1 MRELGIVLA
10 YIFVSNVVLTR
21 FLGLCPFFGVSKDL
35 SSALGMGA
43 AVCFVLSLASLVSS
57 ALYYLVLL
65 PLHLDFLKLLVFI
78 FVIAALVQFVEML
91 IRKLSP
97 HLYQMLGIYL
107 PLITTNC
114 AVLGVVLWNVD
125 TDRYNVLES
134 TLAGFSGGLGFT
146 LVLIL
151 MAGIRVR
158 LQVERVPRLLQGTP
172 IAFISAGLMALGF
185 YAFDLVLLGN
195 LGLR

>member
-1 MRELGIVLA
+1 MHNLGILLA
-10 YIFVSNVVLTR
+10 YIFVTNVVLTR

-35 SSALGMGA
+35 GSAIGMGA
-43 AVCFVLSLASLVSS
+43 AVTFVLTLASLVSS
-57 ALYYLVLL
+57 SLYYFVLL
-65 PLHLDFLKLLVFI
+65 PLHLSFLKLLVFI
-78 FVIAALVQFVEML
+78 FVIASLVQFVEML
-91 IRKLSP
+91 IRKFSP
-97 HLYQMLGIYL
+97 GLYQVLGIYL

-114 AVLGVVLWNVD
+114 GVLGVALWNVD
-125 TDRYNVLES
+125 TDQYNVVES
-134 TLAGFSGGLGFT
+134 TLAGFAGGLGFT
-146 LVLIL
+146 LVLVL

-185 YAFDLVLLGN
+185 YAFDLGLLSN